1 MKIKTKITGMGL
13 LLVLLTAV
21 SIVGIALYQEKIL
34 ERNIGTEVEQLV
46 RSETKRVAQDVY
58 LMCRTMQE
66 SLDQMLAHGLKVAME
81 LGIRQGNLDFS
92 GPASFTWRAVNQSS
106 GESHRVIL
114 PKVRYNGRWL
124 GHNTDLT
131 VPTPLVDA
139 LSELQ
144 GVTCTVFQR
153 MNEAGDMLRVATT
166 VPTLDGSRAIGSYIP
181 RYNPDGL
188 PNPVIETLLRGEV
201 FSGHSYV
208 VNAWYQTRYHPLWD
222 ASGTT
227 VIGALYM
234 GKKQETIASLRRG
247 IQDIVIGKS
256 GYVAVFCGQGKQR
269 GKHLISKDGRR
280 DGENIF
286 KDDNPLLKPF
296 QSFIHKAPSLG
307 SDQPD
312 KAVPTLYVKYPWQNP
327 GEASLRRKSASIAYF
342 EPWDWVIVATAYDDD
357 YVESQQ
363 RMASALTHMIAW
375 IAWVAVVVVI
385 LSLLIGYYVTRG
397 IVRPLDK
404 AVAVFDRIG
413 RGQLDL
419 HLDVSGQDEIDQ
431 LSRSFN
437 QMVVN
442 LKEVTA
448 SRDELNHEIIERKRV
463 ENELCESEDKYRTLF
478 NSSRDAIMILDL
490 DGRYIDGNPSAV
502 QLFGCQNKE
511 EFISKALGC
520 FFPKYQP
527 DGALSSVKAQ
537 KMVGLAM
544 ENGSHFFEWKCQ
556 RESGEEFFSNILLT
570 KTHLQDKVVL
580 QSTVRDVTERKLAAE
595 KLERYQESLEELVAE
610 RTAELDK
617 LNQRLQQDIILREEV
632 EGRLRASQ
640 QMLQLVLDYIPQY
653 VFWKDLDSVYLGCN
667 RNFARAAGVETP
679 QELIGK
685 TDYDLAWKK
694 EEADSFRK
702 YDRRVMESDTPE
714 LHIIELQRHADG
726 KQAWLDTNK
735 IPLHDGE
742 GQVVGILGTYEDI
755 TERRLAENALR
766 ESETKLKEAN
776 RELETFTYTVSHDLR
791 TPLTVILGYA
801 DLLQKSLR
809 DRLNE
814 QELNSLSI
822 IHDSGIRMV
831 ELMEDLLDL
840 AKAGQIERPTEPC
853 NTEEVV
859 NEVVFG
865 LTELI
870 NEVDVSVAVGDL
882 PTLRVP
888 RTLLFQIL
896 HNLIGNALRY
906 GCKQGDVIEV
916 GGDRKGKK
924 VRLYVRDHGS
934 GVPEEERGRIFE
946 VFYRGTTR
954 KNEKGT
960 GIGLATVQKI
970 ARLFDGRAWVEETPG
985 GGSTFW
991 VEMVDVSVNT
1001 LIKKAV
1007 AR

>member
-1 MKIKTKITGMGL
+1 MEERMRCKGEPFCLFGAKFVFYIFRMALQCFWKTCPGVLLLCLVVLAIVLAELHPALLFALENEPKQVLVLHSYHAGLYWTDDIMAGIREVFALQPIPHQVYVEYMDSRRNESPEYLSQILDDFLTRKLKDKRFDLILLSDNDALNFIRHHRRDLFAGVPIIFCGINNFTPSLIEGMGG
-13 LLVLLTAV
+13 VTGVAEMPE
-21 SIVGIALYQEKIL
+21 VGKTIALALNLHPQ
-34 ERNIGTEVEQLV
+34 TEE
-46 RSETKRVAQDVY
+46 
-58 LMCRTMQE
+58 
-66 SLDQMLAHGLKVAME
+66 
-81 LGIRQGNLDFS
+81 I
-92 GPASFTWRAVNQSS
+92 
-106 GESHRVIL
+106 
-114 PKVRYNGRWL
+114 
-124 GHNTDLT
+124 
-131 VPTPLVDA
+131 
-139 LSELQ
+139 
-144 GVTCTVFQR
+144 
-153 MNEAGDMLRVATT
+153 
-166 VPTLDGSRAIGSYIP
+166 
-181 RYNPDGL
+181 
-188 PNPVIETLLRGEV
+188 
-201 FSGHSYV
+201 
-208 VNAWYQTRYHPLWD
+208 
-222 ASGTT
+222 
-227 VIGALYM
+227 
-234 GKKQETIASLRRG
+234 
-247 IQDIVIGKS
+247 IVIGRTEWATGPLNYEPFHAAARDLEGTIPVTFWNDVPLEELQSRLPRLGTHHLVFLASEVKTAS
-256 GYVAVFCGQGKQR
+256 GQTLSFVDSVRKVREVSTMPLYSFWEMFLGEGIVGGKLVSGLHQGRLAAQLAMR
-269 GKHLISKDGRR
+269 VLN
-280 DGENIF
+280 GENPETI
-286 KDDNPLLKPF
+286 
-296 QSFIHKAPSLG
+296 
-307 SDQPD
+307 
-312 KAVPTLYVKYPWQNP
+312 
-327 GEASLRRKSASIAYF
+327 E
-342 EPWDWVIVATAYDDD
+342 VATAKSNANMFD
-357 YVESQQ
+357 YRELKRFGLSPSVLPEGS
-363 RMASALTHMIAW
+363 
-375 IAWVAVVVVI
+375 VVVHRPPPFYKLSKNQMWAALFFL
-385 LSLLIGYYVTRG
+385 LSLSVALLVAMLGRMRAEKALRISEERFRSVIDSSPMGIHQYQLEPDGRLVLTGANPATDTMLEVENQALIGKTLEEAFPGR
-397 IVRPLDK
+397 IDKELPVRFREICAQGRLWHAEPIAYK
-404 AVAVFDRIG
+404 NKTYEVFAFPTGPGTMACMFSDI
-413 RGQLDL
+413 
-419 HLDVSGQDEIDQ
+419 S
-431 LSRSFN
+431 
-437 QMVVN
+437 
-442 LKEVTA
+442 
-448 SRDELNHEIIERKRV
+448 ERKR
-463 ENELCESEDKYRTLF
+463 
-478 NSSRDAIMILDL
+478 
-490 DGRYIDGNPSAV
+490 
-502 QLFGCQNKE
+502 
-511 EFISKALGC
+511 
-520 FFPKYQP
+520 
-527 DGALSSVKAQ
+527 AQ
-537 KMVGLAM
+537 D
-544 ENGSHFFEWKCQ
+544 Q
-556 RESGEEFFSNILLT
+556 IRES
-570 KTHLQDKVVL
+570 
-580 QSTVRDVTERKLAAE
+580 R
-595 KLERYQESLEELVAE
+595 
-610 RTAELDK
+610 
-617 LNQRLQQDIILREEV
+617 
-632 EGRLRASQ
+632 

-667 RNFARAAGVETP
+667 RNFAKAAGVETP

-694 EEADSFRK
+694 DEADSFRE
-702 YDRRVMESDTPE
+702 YDRRVMKFDTPE
-714 LHIIELQRHADG
+714 LHIIESQRHADG

-870 NEVDVSVAVGDL
+870 NEVDVSVAVGAL

-906 GCKQGDVIEV
+906 GCKPGDVIEV
-916 GGDRKGKK
+916 GGDRKGEK
-924 VRLYVRDHGS
+924 VQLYVRDHGA

-954 KNEKGT
+954 KNERGT